1 MRDWKADLKKIELKK
16 SQTPEGV
23 DADMAIPYSED
34 ISNYEEFTLA
44 QKRWAAEKGRT
55 IKARDF
61 ELVLHLEK
69 RVRYFQRL
77 YQEEV
82 AKYRHAYPNASH
94 EEISKKAHAIR
105 RAEAEKAKKEKLA
118 AAESAAAEE
127 KRLQKEERQLTADA
141 KRLIRDRSLV
151 MCTSC
156 HDGRIESDC
165 ATCDG
170 TGQVD
175 PYIYPTIKLV
185 VEGAITRT
193 VKSFETRTKCPEKW
207 CHDGTVFQLCPNCAG
222 LKVCTTSGKP
232 LHKLTRDKKALVARI
247 RELLG
252 LTK

>member
-1 MRDWKADLKKIELKK
+1 MRDWKSDLKKIELKK
-16 SQTPEGV
+16 PQTPDGV
-23 DADMAIPYSED
+23 DADVGIPASED
-34 ISNYEEFTLA
+34 LSNYEEFSLA
-44 QKRWAAEKGRT
+44 QKRWAAEKGRS
-55 IKARDF
+55 IKSRDF

-69 RVRYFQRL
+69 RVKYFQRL

-82 AKYRHAYPNASH
+82 AKYRRAYPSASH
-94 EEISKKAHAIR
+94 EEISKKAHAIHR
-105 RAEAEKAKKEKLA
+105 SEAERTKKEKLA

-127 KRLQKEERQLTADA
+127 KRLAKEKKQLTADA

-151 MCTSC
+151 VCTAC

-175 PYIYPTIKLV
+175 PYIYPAMKIV
-185 VEGAITRT
+185 VEGSISHT
-193 VKSFETRTKCPEKW
+193 VKTLETRTKCPEKW

-222 LKVCTTSGKP
+222 LKICTTSGKP
-232 LHKLTRDKKALVARI
+232 LHKLTRDKKALLGRI